1 MASELKTT
9 HIIQSF
15 KTLRGN
21 SRVSVIFE
29 PLWGIPYVL
38 YTFYLSLYMKG
49 QGITDTQL
57 GYLISIGFLASII
70 FSMCGGFI
78 TDRLGRKKTTL
89 IFDLLAWPVSV
100 FIYMIS
106 NSFWMFALAQI
117 INGTSRIT
125 AVSWNLMVV
134 EDAEVQEQ
142 VAAYNLSNAINI
154 SVGIFTPL
162 AGILVKNLGII
173 NGEKF
178 LLGFAVIS
186 MAAMIL
192 FRDHYFRETKVGRE
206 ILDER
211 RNHRKQQLTKER
223 KLDLSLFKAL
233 KGKPVVVIA
242 LTLSVL
248 FNAYI
253 PIGTFQ
259 SLYYAPFLT
268 EVLKLDKSAISILG
282 GLNAMAML
290 FVFALLT
297 PRLSHEKRFFH
308 MAVGLAFQI
317 SALIMFVTLPTAK
330 FWLAG
335 IPVLLFALGF
345 GVVKPF
351 NDSVLAEVTQGK
363 ERAGIY
369 AIHNTAVSIS
379 SAGMGLAS
387 GYLYRSNPALI
398 YLISI
403 GILTICIGC
412 LVWLGAFQKMA
423 IASNINKTGS
433 QT

>member
-1 MASELKTT
+1 MASEIKTT

-15 KTLRGN
+15 KTLKGN

-38 YTFYLSLYMKG
+38 YTFYLSLYMKD

-57 GYLISIGFLASII
+57 GYLISIGFLASIF
-70 FSMCGGFI
+70 FSMFGGFI
-78 TDRLGRKKTTL
+78 TDRLGRRKTTL
-89 IFDLLAWPVSV
+89 IFDLLAWPVSLL
-100 FIYMIS
+100 FYLIFE
-106 NSFWMFALAQI
+106 SFWMFALAQV
-117 INGTSRIT
+117 INGMARIT

-142 VAAYNLSNAINI
+142 VAAYNLLNAINI

-162 AGILVKNLGII
+162 AGILVNYLGII

-186 MAAMIL
+186 MTAMIL
-192 FRDHYFRETKVGRE
+192 LRNHYFQETKVGRE

-211 RNHRKQQLTKER
+211 KQHLKQQSNKQW
-223 KLDLSLFKAL
+223 KFDLSLLQSLKRKPMIIMAL
-233 KGKPVVVIA
+233 A
-242 LTLSVL
+242 LSIL

-253 PIGTFQ
+253 PIGTFS

-282 GLNAMAML
+282 GISAMAML
-290 FVFALLT
+290 FVFAFLT
-297 PRLSHEKRFFH
+297 PRLSHRKRFSH
-308 MAVGLAFQI
+308 MAVGLVFQI
-317 SALIMFVTLPTAK
+317 LALFMFITVPSAQ
-330 FWLAG
+330 FW
-335 IPVLLFALGF
+335 PVIISVVLFALGY

-351 NDSVLAEVTQGK
+351 NDSVLAEVTAGK

-379 SAGMGLAS
+379 SAGMGVAS
-387 GYLYRSNPALI
+387 GYLYKSNPDLI
-398 YLISI
+398 YVISI
-403 GILTICIGC
+403 WILIVCIGF
-412 LVWLGAFQKMA
+412 LAWLGSFQKKA
-423 IASNINKTGS
+423 IASNINSPSS
-433 QT
+433 QI

>member
-1 MASELKTT
+1 MASEIKTT

-15 KTLRGN
+15 KTLKGN

-38 YTFYLSLYMKG
+38 YTFYLSLYMKD

-57 GYLISIGFLASII
+57 GYLISIGFLASIF
-70 FSMCGGFI
+70 FSMFGGFI

-89 IFDLLAWPVSV
+89 IFDLLAWPVSLL
-100 FIYMIS
+100 FYLIFE
-106 NSFWMFALAQI
+106 SFWMFALAQV
-117 INGTSRIT
+117 INGMARIT

-142 VAAYNLSNAINI
+142 VAAYNLLNAINI

-162 AGILVKNLGII
+162 AGILVNYLGII

-186 MAAMIL
+186 MTAMIL
-192 FRDHYFRETKVGRE
+192 FRNHYFRETKVGRE

-211 RNHRKQQLTKER
+211 KQHLKQQPNKQW
-223 KLDLSLFKAL
+223 KFDLSLLQSLKRKPMIIMAL
-233 KGKPVVVIA
+233 A
-242 LTLSVL
+242 LSIL

-253 PIGTFQ
+253 PIGTFS

-282 GLNAMAML
+282 GISAMAML
-290 FVFALLT
+290 FVFAFLT
-297 PRLSHEKRFFH
+297 PRLSHRKRFSH
-308 MAVGLAFQI
+308 MAVGLVFQI
-317 SALIMFVTLPTAK
+317 LALFMFITIPSAQ
-330 FWLAG
+330 FW
-335 IPVLLFALGF
+335 PVIISVVLFALGY

-351 NDSVLAEVTQGK
+351 NDSVLAEVTAGK

-379 SAGMGLAS
+379 SAGMGVAS
-387 GYLYRSNPALI
+387 GYLYKSNPDLI
-398 YLISI
+398 YVISI
-403 GILTICIGC
+403 WILIVCIGF
-412 LVWLGAFQKMA
+412 LAWLGSFQKKA
-423 IASNINKTGS
+423 IASNINSPSS
-433 QT
+433 QI